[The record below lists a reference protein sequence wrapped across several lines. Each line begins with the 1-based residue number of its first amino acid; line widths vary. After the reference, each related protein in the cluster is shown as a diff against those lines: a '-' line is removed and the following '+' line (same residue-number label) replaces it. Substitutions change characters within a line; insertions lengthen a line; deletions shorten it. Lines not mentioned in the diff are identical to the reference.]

1 MEAGSQAMEMKLV
14 LELMGKTLP
23 VTVHGEDGPL
33 EVEMDGRTFHI
44 DARRNP
50 ITGGLSLLV
59 DGRSV
64 EGWAD
69 PVPEGGYRVT
79 LLGRSIEV
87 GAEDALRASLGKI
100 KGKGGGR
107 ELIKAPMPGVVVEVK
122 AAEGDI
128 VEAGQPVVIVE
139 AMKMFNEFGPRHRG
153 KVAKIMVSPGQ
164 NVDKGQE
171 LALIEPPP
179 GE

>member
-1 MEAGSQAMEMKLV
+1 MEMKLV
-14 LELMGKTLP
+14 LELLGKTLP
-23 VTVHGEDGPL
+23 VTVRGEDGPL
-33 EVEMDGRTFHI
+33 EVEMEGRTYRI
-44 DARRNP
+44 DARRNSLS
-50 ITGGLSLLV
+50 GGLSLLV

-69 PVPEGGYRVT
+69 PSPEGGGYRVT

-87 GAEDALRASLGKI
+87 AADDALRAGIKKI
-100 KGKGGGR
+100 KGKGGGK

-122 AAEGDI
+122 AAEGEI

-153 KVAKIMVSPGQ
+153 KVARIMVQPGQ
-164 NVDKGQE
+164 GVDKGQE

-179 GE
+179 ETS